1 MKHHGFFPV
10 ILLAS
15 TVLAGCTVG
24 PDYSRPEVPISA
36 TYKHEAGW
44 RSLATAKAPP
54 AGAWWALYGDPS
66 LDGLMRATA
75 ESNLSVVQA
84 EARYRQ
90 ALAQLRVSRAGALPQ
105 VQGNASAQRSGR
117 DNNGGS
123 GAISSGSSDGTS
135 YQAGATA
142 SWIPDLWG
150 KVRRQMEADRASIAS
165 SAADLEAMRLSMQST
180 VAQAYLRIR
189 ATDLYLGL
197 LELTREAY
205 ARSLELTRNQYS
217 AGLAARADVI
227 QSEVQLQSLLTQES
241 DLLQQRLLN
250 ENAIAVLLGRP
261 PAGFAVARTDALPPP
276 PAIPA
281 QMPAALLVRRPD
293 ITAAERLVAA
303 ANANIGVAEG
313 AWFPDLTLSAQ
324 GVLQEGRFIDLL
336 SAPQFIWS
344 VGPSLAATL
353 FDSGRRSALVEQS
366 RAQYDERVAAYRQ
379 TFLTGMQEVED
390 ALATLQTLSEKAV
403 QQQRLVELAEEN
415 ERVVTNRYRAGLV
428 TFLEVSVAQNQT
440 YTSRRTALEIRAEQL
455 IASIQLVTAL
465 GGGWDAR

>member
-10 ILLAS
+10 ILLTSA
-15 TVLAGCTVG
+15 VLAGCTVG

-36 TYKHEAGW
+36 AYKHEAGW
-44 RSLATAKAPP
+44 RSLSSVEAPP
-54 AGAWWALYGDPS
+54 SGDWWAIYGDPE
-66 LDGLMRATA
+66 LDRLMRTTA
-75 ESNLSVVQA
+75 GSNLSVAQA

-117 DNNGGS
+117 ENNGG
-123 GAISSGSSDGTS
+123 GSSLSSSSDGTA
-135 YQAGATA
+135 YQVGATA
-142 SWIPDLWG
+142 SWVPDLWG
-150 KVRRQMEADRASIAS
+150 KLRRQMEADRASIAS

-261 PAGFAVARTDALPPP
+261 PASFAVARTDALPPP

-281 QMPAALLVRRPD
+281 QMPAALLARRPD

>member
-1 MKHHGFFPV
+1 
-10 ILLAS
+10 
-15 TVLAGCTVG
+15 
-24 PDYSRPEVPISA
+24 
-36 TYKHEAGW
+36 
-44 RSLATAKAPP
+44 
-54 AGAWWALYGDPS
+54 
-66 LDGLMRATA
+66 
-75 ESNLSVVQA
+75 
-84 EARYRQ
+84 
-90 ALAQLRVSRAGALPQ
+90 
-105 VQGNASAQRSGR
+105 
-117 DNNGGS
+117 
-123 GAISSGSSDGTS
+123 
-135 YQAGATA
+135 
-142 SWIPDLWG
+142 
-150 KVRRQMEADRASIAS
+150 
-165 SAADLEAMRLSMQST
+165 
-180 VAQAYLRIR
+180 
-189 ATDLYLGL
+189 
-197 LELTREAY
+197 
-205 ARSLELTRNQYS
+205 
-217 AGLAARADVI
+217 
-227 QSEVQLQSLLTQES
+227 
-241 DLLQQRLLN
+241 
-250 ENAIAVLLGRP
+250 
-261 PAGFAVARTDALPPP
+261 
-276 PAIPA
+276 
-281 QMPAALLVRRPD
+281 MPAALLARRPD

>member
-1 MKHHGFFPV
+1 MKQHVQLSLP
-10 ILLAS
+10 ILVAL
-15 TVLAGCTVG
+15 VLTGCTVG
-24 PDYSRPEVPISA
+24 PDYSRPEVPLSA

-44 RSLATAKAPP
+44 RSLSSVEALP
-54 AGAWWALYGDPS
+54 AGTWWAIYGDPE
-66 LDGLMRATA
+66 LDRLMRRTA
-75 ESNLSVVQA
+75 GSNLSVAQA

-90 ALAQLRVSRAGALPQ
+90 ALAQLRVTRADGLPQ
-105 VQGNASAQRSGR
+105 VQGSASVQRSGR
-117 DNNGGS
+117 ENNG
-123 GAISSGSSDGTS
+123 SSGSAASSSSDGTA
-135 YQAGATA
+135 YQVGATA
-142 SWIPDLWG
+142 SWVPDLWG
-150 KVRRQMEADRASIAS
+150 KVRRQLEADRASIAS

-189 ATDLYLGL
+189 AIDRYLGL

-205 ARSLELTRNQYS
+205 TRSLELTRNQYS

-227 QSEVQLQSLLTQES
+227 QSEVQLQSLLTQET
-241 DLLQQRLLN
+241 DLRQQRLLE

-261 PAGFAVARTDALPPP
+261 PAGFAVARTDALPPA

-281 QMPAALLVRRPD
+281 QLPSTLLVRRPD
-293 ITAAERLVAA
+293 IIAAEQRVAV

-324 GVLQEGRFIDLL
+324 GVLQEGRLASLL
-336 SAPQFIWS
+336 NAPQFIWS

-390 ALATLQTLSEKAV
+390 ALATLQTLAEKAV

-440 YTSRRTALEIRAEQL
+440 YTSRRTALEIRAAQL
-455 IASIQLVTAL
+455 AASIQLVTAL
-465 GGGWDAR
+465 GGGWESR

>member
-15 TVLAGCTVG
+15 AVLAGCTVG

-36 TYKHEAGW
+36 AYKHEAGW
-44 RSLATAKAPP
+44 RSLSSVEAPP
-54 AGAWWALYGDPS
+54 SGDWWAIYGDPE
-66 LDGLMRATA
+66 LDRLMRTTA
-75 ESNLSVVQA
+75 GSNLSVAQA

-117 DNNGGS
+117 ENNGG
-123 GAISSGSSDGTS
+123 GSSLSSSSDGTA
-135 YQAGATA
+135 YQVGATA
-142 SWIPDLWG
+142 SWVPDLWG
-150 KVRRQMEADRASIAS
+150 KLRRQMEADRASIAS

-189 ATDLYLGL
+189 ATDRYLGL

-261 PAGFAVARTDALPPP
+261 PASFAVARTDALPPP

-281 QMPAALLVRRPD
+281 QMPAALLARRPD

-366 RAQYDERVAAYRQ
+366 RAQYDERVAFYRQ

>member
-15 TVLAGCTVG
+15 AVLAGCTVG

-36 TYKHEAGW
+36 AYKHEAGW
-44 RSLATAKAPP
+44 RSLSSVEAPP
-54 AGAWWALYGDPS
+54 SGDWWAIYGDPE
-66 LDGLMRATA
+66 LDRLMRTTA
-75 ESNLSVVQA
+75 GSNLSVAQA

-90 ALAQLRVSRAGALPQ
+90 ALAQLRVSRASALPQ

-117 DNNGGS
+117 ENNGG
-123 GAISSGSSDGTS
+123 GSSLSSSSDGTA
-135 YQAGATA
+135 YQVGATA
-142 SWIPDLWG
+142 SWVPDLWG
-150 KVRRQMEADRASIAS
+150 KLRRQMEADRASIAS

-281 QMPAALLVRRPD
+281 QMPAALLARRPD

>member
-10 ILLAS
+10 ILLTSA
-15 TVLAGCTVG
+15 VLAGCTVG

-36 TYKHEAGW
+36 AYKHEAGW
-44 RSLATAKAPP
+44 RSLSSVEAPP
-54 AGAWWALYGDPS
+54 SGDWWAIYGDPE
-66 LDGLMRATA
+66 LDRLMRTTA
-75 ESNLSVVQA
+75 GSNLSVAQA

-117 DNNGGS
+117 ENNGG
-123 GAISSGSSDGTS
+123 GSSLSSSSDGTA
-135 YQAGATA
+135 YQVGATA
-142 SWIPDLWG
+142 SWVPDLWG

-261 PAGFAVARTDALPPP
+261 PASFAVARTDALPPP

-281 QMPAALLVRRPD
+281 QMPAALLARRPD

-303 ANANIGVAEG
+303 ATAPIGVAEG

>member
-15 TVLAGCTVG
+15 AVLAGCTVG

-36 TYKHEAGW
+36 AYKHEAGW
-44 RSLATAKAPP
+44 RSLSSVEAPP
-54 AGAWWALYGDPS
+54 SGDWWAIYGDPE
-66 LDGLMRATA
+66 LDRLMRTTA
-75 ESNLSVVQA
+75 GSNLSVAQA

-117 DNNGGS
+117 ENNGG
-123 GAISSGSSDGTS
+123 GSSLSSSSDGTA
-135 YQAGATA
+135 YQVGATA
-142 SWIPDLWG
+142 SWVPDLWG
-150 KVRRQMEADRASIAS
+150 KLRRQMEADRASIAS

-281 QMPAALLVRRPD
+281 QMPAALLARRPD

-313 AWFPDLTLSAQ
+313 AWFPNLTLSAQ

>member
-1 MKHHGFFPV
+1 MTQKAVLPV
-10 ILLAS
+10 ILLGAAL
-15 TVLAGCTVG
+15 LAGCTVG

-36 TYKHEAGW
+36 TYRHEAGW
-44 RSLATAKAPP
+44 RSLSSAEAPP
-54 AGAWWALYGDPS
+54 PGVWWALYGDPD

-75 ESNLSVVQA
+75 DSNLSVVQA

-90 ALAQLRVSRAGALPQ
+90 ALAQLRVSRSGALPQ
-105 VQGNASAQRSGR
+105 LQGSTSVQRSGR
-117 DNNGGS
+117 EN
-123 GAISSGSSDGTS
+123 SSGSLSSGSTDGTT
-135 YQAGATA
+135 YQLGVTA
-142 SWIPDLWG
+142 SWVPDLWG
-150 KVRRQMEADRASIAS
+150 KLRRQMEADSASIAS
-165 SAADLEAMRLSMQST
+165 SAADLDAMRLSMQST

-189 ATDLYLGL
+189 AIDLYLGL

-205 ARSLELTRNQYS
+205 TRSLELTRNQYN

-227 QSEVQLQSLLTQES
+227 QSEVQLQSLLTQET
-241 DLLQQRLLN
+241 DLRQQRLLE

-261 PAGFAVARTDALPPP
+261 PAGFAIARTDALPPP

-281 QMPAALLVRRPD
+281 QVPSALLIRRPD
-293 ITAAERLVAA
+293 VIAAERQVAV

-324 GVLQEGRFIDLL
+324 GILQEGRFVDLF
-336 SAPQFIWS
+336 SAPQLIWS

-379 TFLTGMQEVED
+379 TFLTGIQEVED
-390 ALATLQTLSEKAV
+390 ALAALQMLDAKAE
-403 QQQRLVELAEEN
+403 QQARLVELAEEN

-440 YTSRRTALEIRAEQL
+440 YTSRRTALEIRADQL
-455 IASIQLVTAL
+455 AASIRLIVAL
-465 GGGWDAR
+465 GGGWR

>member
-1 MKHHGFFPV
+1 MTRHAAFPFA
-10 ILLAS
+10 LLGAAL
-15 TVLAGCTVG
+15 LAGCAVG

-44 RSLATAKAPP
+44 RSLATAEAPP
-54 AGAWWALYGDPS
+54 VGAWWVLYDDPE
-66 LDGLMRATA
+66 LDRLMRETA
-75 ESNLSVVQA
+75 DANLSVAQA

-90 ALAQLRVSRAGALPQ
+90 ALAQLRVSRAGTLPQ

-117 DNNGGS
+117 ENNAGGS
-123 GAISSGSSDGTS
+123 SLSSSDSTS
-135 YQAGATA
+135 YQIGVTA
-142 SWIPDLWG
+142 SWVPDLWG
-150 KVRRQMEADRASIAS
+150 KLRRQLEADRASIAS
-165 SAADLEAMRLSMQST
+165 SAAELDAMRLSMQST

-189 ATDLYLGL
+189 AIDLYLGL
-197 LELTREAY
+197 LDLTREAY
-205 ARSLELTRNQYS
+205 TRSLELTRNQYR

-227 QSEVQLQSLLTQES
+227 QSEVQLQSLMTQETG
-241 DLLQQRLLN
+241 LRQQRMLE

-261 PAGFAVARTDALPPP
+261 PAGFSVARTDALPPL

-281 QMPAALLVRRPD
+281 QMPSALLVRRPD
-293 ITAAERLVAA
+293 VIAAERQVAV

-324 GVLQEGRFIDLL
+324 GALQEGRFIDLFN
-336 SAPQFIWS
+336 APQLIWS

-366 RAQYDERVAAYRQ
+366 RAQYDEQVAAYRQ
-379 TFLTGMQEVED
+379 TFLTGVQEVED
-390 ALATLQTLSEKAV
+390 ALATLQMLEAKAG
-403 QQQRLVELAEEN
+403 QQARLVELAEEN

-428 TFLEVSVAQNQT
+428 SFLEVSVAQDQT

-455 IASIQLVTAL
+455 AASIRLVVAL
-465 GGGWDAR
+465 GGGWR

>member
-10 ILLAS
+10 ILLTSA
-15 TVLAGCTVG
+15 VLAGCTVG

-36 TYKHEAGW
+36 AYKHEAGW
-44 RSLATAKAPP
+44 RSLSSVEAPP
-54 AGAWWALYGDPS
+54 SGDWWAIYGDPE
-66 LDGLMRATA
+66 LDRLMRTTA
-75 ESNLSVVQA
+75 GSNLSVAQA

-117 DNNGGS
+117 ENNGG
-123 GAISSGSSDGTS
+123 GSSLSSSSDGTA
-135 YQAGATA
+135 YQVGATA
-142 SWIPDLWG
+142 SWVPDLWG
-150 KVRRQMEADRASIAS
+150 KLRRQMEADRASIAS

-281 QMPAALLVRRPD
+281 QMPAALLARRPD
-293 ITAAERLVAA
+293 ITA
-303 ANANIGVAEG
+303 AEG

>member
-1 MKHHGFFPV
+1 MTQKAVLPV
-10 ILLAS
+10 ILLSAAL
-15 TVLAGCTVG
+15 LAGCTVG

-36 TYKHEAGW
+36 TYRHEAGW
-44 RSLATAKAPP
+44 RSLSSAEAPP
-54 AGAWWALYGDPS
+54 PGVWWALYGDPD

-75 ESNLSVVQA
+75 DSNLSVAQA

-105 VQGNASAQRSGR
+105 VQGSTSAQRSGR
-117 DNNGGS
+117 ENNG
-123 GAISSGSSDGTS
+123 SGSSLSGSTDGTT
-135 YQAGATA
+135 YQLGVTA
-142 SWIPDLWG
+142 SWVPDLWG
-150 KVRRQMEADRASIAS
+150 KLRRQMEADSASIAS
-165 SAADLEAMRLSMQST
+165 SAADLDAMRLSMQST

-189 ATDLYLGL
+189 AIDLYLGL

-205 ARSLELTRNQYS
+205 TRSLELTRNQYN

-227 QSEVQLQSLLTQES
+227 QSEVQLQSLMTQET
-241 DLLQQRLLN
+241 DLRQQRLLE

-261 PAGFAVARTDALPPP
+261 PAGFAIARTDALPPP

-281 QMPAALLVRRPD
+281 QVPSALLIRRPD
-293 ITAAERLVAA
+293 VIAAERQVAV

-324 GVLQEGRFIDLL
+324 GILQEGRFVDLF
-336 SAPQFIWS
+336 SAPQLIWS

-390 ALATLQTLSEKAV
+390 ALAALQMLDAKAE
-403 QQQRLVELAEEN
+403 QQARLVALAEEN

-440 YTSRRTALEIRAEQL
+440 YTSRRTALEIKADQL
-455 IASIQLVTAL
+455 AASIRLIVAL
-465 GGGWDAR
+465 GGGWR

>member
-1 MKHHGFFPV
+1 MTRHAAFSF
-10 ILLAS
+10 ILLGAAL
-15 TVLAGCTVG
+15 LAGCTVG

-44 RSLATAKAPP
+44 RSLATAEAPP
-54 AGAWWALYGDPS
+54 VGAWWVLYDDPQ

-75 ESNLSVVQA
+75 DSNLSVAQA
-84 EARYRQ
+84 EARFRQ
-90 ALAQLRVSRAGALPQ
+90 ALAQLRVTRSGALPQ
-105 VQGNASAQRSGR
+105 VQGNASVQRSGR
-117 DNNGGS
+117 ENTGGS
-123 GAISSGSSDGTS
+123 SSFSGNSDGTS
-135 YQAGATA
+135 YQLGVTA
-142 SWIPDLWG
+142 SWVPDLWG
-150 KVRRQMEADRASIAS
+150 KVRRQLEADSASIAS
-165 SAADLEAMRLSMQST
+165 SAADLDAMRLSMQST

-189 ATDLYLGL
+189 AIDLYLGL

-205 ARSLELTRNQYS
+205 TRSLELTRNQYS

-227 QSEVQLQSLLTQES
+227 QSEVQLQSLMTQET
-241 DLLQQRLLN
+241 DLRQQRLLE

-261 PAGFAVARTDALPPP
+261 PAGFSVARTDALPPP

-281 QMPAALLVRRPD
+281 QMPSALLVRRPD
-293 ITAAERLVAA
+293 VIAAERQVAA

-324 GVLQEGRFIDLL
+324 GVLQEGRLASLL
-336 SAPQFIWS
+336 SAPQLIWS

-390 ALATLQTLSEKAV
+390 ALATLQMLEAKAG
-403 QQQRLVELAEEN
+403 QQARLVELAEEN

-440 YTSRRTALEIRAEQL
+440 YTSRRTALEIKADQL
-455 IASIQLVTAL
+455 AASIRLIVAL
-465 GGGWDAR
+465 GGGWR

>member
-1 MKHHGFFPV
+1 MKQQVRLSLP
-10 ILLAS
+10 LLVS
-15 TVLAGCTVG
+15 LVLAGCTVG
-24 PDYSRPEVPISA
+24 PDYSRPEVPLSA

-44 RSLATAKAPP
+44 RSLSTVEALPT
-54 AGAWWALYGDPS
+54 GAWWVLYGDPE
-66 LDGLMRATA
+66 LDRLMRTTA
-75 ESNLSVVQA
+75 ESNLSVAQA

-90 ALAQLRVSRAGALPQ
+90 ALAQLRVSRADGLPQ
-105 VQGNASAQRSGR
+105 VQGSASVQRSGR
-117 DNNGGS
+117 ENNG
-123 GAISSGSSDGTS
+123 SSGSAASSSDGTS
-135 YQAGATA
+135 YQVGATA
-142 SWIPDLWG
+142 SWVPDLWG
-150 KVRRQMEADRASIAS
+150 KVRRQLEADRASIAS

-189 ATDLYLGL
+189 AIDRYLGL

-205 ARSLELTRNQYS
+205 TRSLELTRNQYS

-227 QSEVQLQSLLTQES
+227 QSEVQLQSLLTQET
-241 DLLQQRLLN
+241 DLRQQRLLE

-261 PAGFAVARTDALPPP
+261 PAGFAVARTDALPPA

-281 QMPAALLVRRPD
+281 QLPSMLLVRRPD

-303 ANANIGVAEG
+303 ANANIGVAES

-324 GVLQEGRFIDLL
+324 GVLQEGRLASLL
-336 SAPQFIWS
+336 SAPQLIWS

-353 FDSGRRSALVEQS
+353 FDSGRRSALLEQS
-366 RAQYDERVAAYRQ
+366 RAQYDERVAFYRQ

-390 ALATLQTLSEKAV
+390 ALATLQTLAEKAV

-440 YTSRRTALEIRAEQL
+440 YTSRRTALEIRAAQL
-455 IASIQLVTAL
+455 AASIQLVTAL
-465 GGGWDAR
+465 GGGWESR